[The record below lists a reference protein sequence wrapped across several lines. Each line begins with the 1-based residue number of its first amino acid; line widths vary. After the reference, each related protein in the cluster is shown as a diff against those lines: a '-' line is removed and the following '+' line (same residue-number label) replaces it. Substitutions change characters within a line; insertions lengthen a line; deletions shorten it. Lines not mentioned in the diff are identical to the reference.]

1 MGLEGTDRGDSRLPG
16 YRLDTLSAQAGR
28 RRPVVIERPVAPP
41 IFQTSVFEFE
51 SLERMAEV
59 EAEQGSGPPRN
70 FSYSR
75 EANPTVATL
84 ERAVADLEGAEDAW
98 AAASGMGAIFT
109 TLWSLLAP
117 GDHVAVAA
125 EVYGGTYRAVT
136 QELARFGV
144 RFTQVDTSDL
154 EAVRAALR
162 PETRVLYVETIS
174 NPTLKVA
181 DLPALAQL
189 ARRHGGCRLVVDN
202 TFASPVLCRPLELGA
217 DLVVESATKF
227 LGGHADVTPG
237 RRGGFGGAGD
247 PGAAAGH
254 DPGGG
259 GCPVR
264 RLAGPA
270 GSHDPRVANPPA
282 ERKRRGTGAAPGK
295 PPQRRKGLL
304 SRTGAGGRAC
314 APDAGRRVWRDGI
327 VCYPGAHRPGR
338 PGVGWRRSCNRRR
351 GLACCRT
358 VRARAEAGAARA
370 QPGRGR
376 YHHLASGL
384 FVSPGHAAGAAP
396 APRHR
401 RHADPGLGGCRGH
414 GGHLGGLRSG
424 PASSRLV
431 VATSR
436 SEAAPGVPGVS
447 GLGPGGRRWRSWSS
461 PLAPVIGL
469 GPLRNNT
476 GSR

>member
-1 MGLEGTDRGDSRLPG
+1 MGLEATGRANSHLPG
-16 YRLDTLSAQAGR
+16 YRLDTLSVQAGH
-28 RRPVVIERPVAPP
+28 RRPAVIEQPAAPP

-51 SLERMAEV
+51 SLERMAAV
-59 EAEQGSGPPRN
+59 EAEQGAGPPRN

-117 GDHVAVAA
+117 GDHVVVSA

-144 RFTQVDTSDL
+144 RFTQVDPSDL

-227 LGGHADVTPG
+227 LGGHADVTLGVVAGSAELVTQVRRRGMVLGAAAAPFVAWLALRGLKTLALRMRRQSENALELARRLASHPNVEKVYYPG
-237 RRGGFGGAGD
+237 LEPANGAAARVLSGGFGAMVSFVIGD
-247 PGAAAGH
+247 RTAPADPASGVAAAATADG
-254 DPGGG
+254 
-259 GCPVR
+259 VS
-264 RLAGPA
+264 PA
-270 GSHDPRVANPPA
+270 VA
-282 ERKRRGTGAAPGK
+282 RF
-295 PPQRRKGLL
+295 
-304 SRTGAGGRAC
+304 
-314 APDAGRRVWRDGI
+314 
-327 VCYPGAHRPGR
+327 
-338 PGVGWRRSCNRRR
+338 
-351 GLACCRT
+351 
-358 VRARAEAGAARA
+358 VRALKLVRLV
-370 QPGRGR
+370 P
-376 YHHLASGL
+376 S
-384 FVSPGHAAGAAP
+384 
-396 APRHR
+396 
-401 RHADPGLGGCRGH
+401 LGEVGTTISH
-414 GGHLGGLRSG
+414 
-424 PASSRLV
+424 PASSSHRAMPLEQRLRLGIV
-431 VATSR
+431 DTLVRVSVGAEDIEDIWADFD
-436 SEAAPGVPGVS
+436 EALRAS
-447 GLGPGGRRWRSWSS
+447 G
-461 PLAPVIGL
+461 
-469 GPLRNNT
+469 
-476 GSR
+476 